1 MEQHSGS
8 SRQSPK
14 AVERGKRER
23 GSASTIIHNCHSLV
37 PRFFWGGGGGGVE
50 PGDEARI
57 RQTSAMELV
66 R

>member
-1 MEQHSGS
+1 M
-8 SRQSPK
+8 
-14 AVERGKRER
+14 ERGKRER
-23 GSASTIIHNCHSLV
+23 GSASTIVHNCHSLV
-37 PRFFWGGGGGGVE
+37 PRFFWGGGVE